1 MISISK
7 VKTLIISVVGAL
19 FVVSCVAVFI
29 YIKVLNQRID
39 KLNDTVTSQEKEIEG
54 LYCQIK
60 SLESNIESFRN
71 TLNTTNNYINKI
83 KEIQQSDAETKSL
96 IYKEVISNEDTKE
109 WYDRRL
115 PDNIISIINGTHDGV
130 CKD

>member
-7 VKTLIISVVGAL
+7 VKTLILSVVGAL

-54 LYCQIK
+54 LSSQIK

-71 TLNTTNNYINKI
+71 TLNTTNDYINKI

>member
-7 VKTLIISVVGAL
+7 VKTLILSVVGAL
-19 FVVSCVAVFI
+19 VVVSCVVVFI
-29 YIKVLNQRID
+29 YIKVLNKRID
-39 KLNDTVTSQEKEIEG
+39 KLNDTVTSQENEIEG
-54 LYCQIK
+54 LSCQIK
-60 SLESNIESFRN
+60 SLENNIESFRN
-71 TLNTTNNYINKI
+71 TLNTTNDYINKI